1 MQKNRR
7 KKKKQLNSYIKYS
20 SIGTQM
26 AIIIVVGA
34 FLGDYIDNQQERST
48 PLYTIIFS
56 LISVFL
62 SLYYAIKEI
71 LKYHEKK

>member
-1 MQKNRR
+1 MQKNKR

-26 AIIIVVGA
+26 GIIIFVGA
-34 FLGDYIDNQQERST
+34 FLGDYVDKQQDSPTR
-48 PLYTIIFS
+48 LYTTIFS
-56 LISVFL
+56 LVSVFL

>member
-1 MQKNRR
+1 MQKNKR

-26 AIIIVVGA
+26 AIIIFGGA
-34 FLGDYIDNQQERST
+34 FLGDYVDKQQDSPT
-48 PLYTIIFS
+48 GIYTIIFS

-71 LKYHEKK
+71 LKHHEKK